1 MKKLI
6 YFILNPLK
14 TVILTLCLT
23 TYTSVAL
30 ANSST
35 IKVDATSTIKS
46 AKTLSPVEI
55 GEKAVAY
62 VSGLFPAPEVGELS
76 YKFVPLDRRIKIKPC
91 DDDLHL
97 AIPGSASLSKQ
108 TAVQISCHSPKSWNL
123 YVQVRI
129 TKMIPVVVARNNLAP
144 GTVITS
150 NSISVIMKDATQI
163 RGRALQ
169 QANQLYGAKASRYI
183 TAGQAVTLRQVCL
196 VCKGDMVTIVA
207 KLKGLRVKTTG
218 ISQQNGSL
226 GDNIAILNNR
236 TNKRID
242 ARVVAVNRVEINI

>member
-14 TVILTLCLT
+14 TVILTLCLFIYAT
-23 TYTSVAL
+23 ATL
-30 ANSST
+30 ADSSA
-35 IKVDATSTIKS
+35 IKAGTASTIKS
-46 AKTLSPVEI
+46 AKTLSPEEI

-62 VSGLFPAPEVGELS
+62 VSGLFPEPEVGELS
-76 YKFVPLDRRIKIKPC
+76 YKFVPLDKRIKIKPC

-97 AIPGSASLSKQ
+97 AIPGSSSLSKR

-123 YVQVRI
+123 YVQVKI
-129 TKMIPVVVARNNLAP
+129 TKMIPVVVAKHNLAP
-144 GTVITS
+144 GSVITNDS
-150 NSISVIMKDATQI
+150 VAVIMKDSTQI
-163 RGRALQ
+163 RGRALRQ
-169 QANQLYGAKASRYI
+169 PRQLFGAKASRYI

-196 VCKGDMVTIVA
+196 VCKGDMVTVVA
-207 KLKGLRVKTTG
+207 KLKGLKVKTTG

-226 GDNIAILNNR
+226 GDNIAILNSR

>member
-6 YFILNPLK
+6 FFILNPLK
-14 TVILTLCLT
+14 TVILTLCLF
-23 TYTSVAL
+23 TYATAAL
-30 ANSST
+30 ANSTTINTGTAST
-35 IKVDATSTIKS
+35 INS
-46 AKTLSPVEI
+46 AKTLTHLEI

-62 VSGLFPAPEVGELS
+62 VKALFPAPEVGELS

-97 AIPGSASLSKQ
+97 AIPGSASLSKR

-123 YVQVRI
+123 YVQVKI
-129 TKMIPVVVARNNLAP
+129 TKMIPVVVAKHNLAP
-144 GTVITS
+144 GSVITS
-150 NSISVIMKDATQI
+150 DSVAVIMKDSTQI

-169 QANQLYGAKASRYI
+169 QPRQLFGAKASRYI

-207 KLKGLRVKTTG
+207 
-218 ISQQNGSL
+218 
-226 GDNIAILNNR
+226 
-236 TNKRID
+236 
-242 ARVVAVNRVEINI
+242 